1 VVRDVTLDGRKVA
14 QEDLGERVDLG
25 FVSGA
30 ARDEDGCAVPCFAT
44 VSRDLWTEGS
54 WRRA

>member
-1 VVRDVTLDGRKVA
+1 MVRDVTLDGRKVA